1 LGVTDDVDE
10 LNTNICKA
18 IRRAAVEAIGK
29 KINQENC
36 GFLV

>member
-1 LGVTDDVDE
+1 MDVIEDVNE

-29 KINQENC
+29 KKSGNRKK
-36 GFLV
+36 VVP